1 MEPESRQWEERVLHA
16 AVLSGDEAAW
26 RVLYERHFDALF
38 AHVFARVG
46 SDPDR
51 TQETVQECWM
61 TAVRRIRS
69 FDPGRGSFGH
79 WLRGI
84 ADRVL
89 LGQRRR
95 WARRRRLAGA
105 SLGVPEAV
113 STNASWEAAERVAW
127 VFAALPEDY
136 VAVLR
141 AKYEEQLPVA
151 EIAKTWGRSAKAV
164 ESLLSRARDAFRKNW
179 SALEAGT
186 AGHEGYEHE
195 ETEPIR

>member
-1 MEPESRQWEERVLHA
+1 MEPESRQWEERALRA

-38 AHVFARVG
+38 AHVHARVG

-51 TQETVQECWM
+51 AQEAVQECWM

-69 FDPGRGSFGH
+69 FEPSRGSFGN

-95 WARRRRLAGA
+95 WARRQRLA
-105 SLGVPEAV
+105 EAGPRLYRD
-113 STNASWEAAERVAW
+113 SAADAPSEAAERVAW
-127 VFAALPEDY
+127 ILAGLPEDY
-136 VAVLR
+136 AAVLR
-141 AKYEEQLPVA
+141 AKYEEQRPVA
-151 EIAKTWGRSAKAV
+151 AIAESWGRSVKAV
-164 ESLLSRARDAFRKNW
+164 ESLLSRARAAFRKSWADLDAENA
-179 SALEAGT
+179 SDKGQD
-186 AGHEGYEHE
+186 HEH
-195 ETEPIR
+195 T